1 MQAISSPNSPHPF
14 ITFTLYFMQSTI
26 NQWAKPRTELG
37 SAWVPCSRISGKPQ
51 QRHKLQSEQPV
62 VQNVRFQRPEEQKSS
77 RATGPRFMCSCRSTC
92 PSVVGALLCLIP
104 GPVPVP
110 GTLLRR

>member
-37 SAWVPCSRISGKPQ
+37 SAWVPCSRISGKP
-51 QRHKLQSEQPV
+51 
-62 VQNVRFQRPEEQKSS
+62 
-77 RATGPRFMCSCRSTC
+77 
-92 PSVVGALLCLIP
+92 
-104 GPVPVP
+104 
-110 GTLLRR
+110 